1 MESTRSPAACA
12 NRYAQTLRPDIKR
25 GAWSVDEDDKLREA
39 VAVHGQKWSRVRD
52 LVPGRTAAQCRE
64 RSVRALSLTSNA
76 KVGAWTKKV

>member
-1 MESTRSPAACA
+1 M
-12 NRYAQTLRPDIKR
+12 
-25 GAWSVDEDDKLREA
+25 DEDDKLREA